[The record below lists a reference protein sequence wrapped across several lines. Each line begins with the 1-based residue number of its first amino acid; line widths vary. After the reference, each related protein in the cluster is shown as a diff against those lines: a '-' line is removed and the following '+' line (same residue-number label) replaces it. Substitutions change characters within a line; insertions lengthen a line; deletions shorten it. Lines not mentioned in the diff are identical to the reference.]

1 MFFKKL
7 IKFRFYFQFCIFF
20 FLFVVGD
27 MKAPSKP
34 DLPSSDQVKQ
44 MF

>member
-20 FLFVVGD
+20 FLFVGD